1 MHKLRRLQ
9 GVAGRFCWNSH
20 QAQFVIDLFDGFGR
34 VFQISMVDLGWGQGS
49 SPVFFNS

>member
-1 MHKLRRLQ
+1 MHKLRGLQ

-34 VFQISMVDLGWGQGS
+34 VFQISMVDLGWGS
-49 SPVFFNS
+49 REFSCFF